1 MSAVEGRGGLA
12 GWGRA
17 PCRRGGRE
25 GAETPA
31 KSRVSARLRRWVRL
45 GVGALAVVFLAGCQ
59 SEVERAVERVTGR
72 GGDEPAYGDTLVDS
86 MGGNI
91 SGLIPNITSDNYS
104 HEVGNLIYNGLVS
117 FDRELNVAPELAESW
132 TISPDCRRLSFR
144 LRRDVKWHDGRP
156 FTAADVLFTQETMA
170 HPKTPS
176 AYKEDFQAV
185 ERIEAP
191 DPYTVDIVYRTFYA
205 KSLQS
210 WNMAVL
216 PRHLLEPWMREG
228 KLKESP
234 QYRSRPVGTGP
245 YRFMEWKPGEKVVL
259 VANREYFEGR
269 PYLGRLVYRVI
280 PSQATQFLELKAKGI
295 DAMSL
300 TALQYQ
306 RQTDYP
312 AFRKAYTKFKYPS
325 NSYTYFGLN
334 LKDERFADR
343 RVRHAFAHAINKREL
358 IEHVILGQ
366 GVAATGPFKPGTWV
380 FNPDVATYPYDP
392 ERARTLLAEAG
403 WRERNDA
410 GILVKNGKPFAFE
423 LITNQGNDERK
434 KIAEIIQASLR
445 EIGVAVE
452 IRTIEWATLLK
463 EWVRKR
469 RFEAIV
475 LGWAI
480 GTDPDQYTIWHSSK
494 TGPDDFN
501 TISFANAE
509 VDELLEKGR
518 ATCVQAERARYYH
531 RIHEI
536 LAREQPVIFLYFRDA
551 LPVVSSRV
559 HGIVPGPAGIRYDL
573 PRWYVPKAEQRYTS
587 G

>member
-1 MSAVEGRGGLA
+1 MREHAPSRQRSGL
-12 GWGRA
+12 
-17 PCRRGGRE
+17 
-25 GAETPA
+25 T
-31 KSRVSARLRRWVRL
+31 ARLHRRRWPGCVL
-45 GVGALAVVFLAGCQ
+45 LAVLLLAGCQ
-59 SEVERAVERVTGR
+59 GEVERVVERVTGR
-72 GGDEPAYGDTLVDS
+72 GSDEPAYGDTLIDS
-86 MGGNI
+86 MLGNI

-104 HEVGNLIYNGLVS
+104 HEVGSLLYNGLVAL
-117 FDRELNVAPELAESW
+117 DRDLNLVGDLAESW
-132 TISPDCRRLSFR
+132 TMSPDCRRLTFR
-144 LRRDVKWHDGRP
+144 LRRGVTWHDGQP
-156 FTAADVLFTQETMA
+156 FTAADVIFTQQAMA
-170 HPKTPS
+170 NPKTPS

-191 DPYTVDIVYRTFYA
+191 DPYTVDVVYRTSYA

-210 WNMAVL
+210 WAMPIL
-216 PRHLLEPWMREG
+216 PRHLLEPWVRDG

-234 QYRSRPVGTGP
+234 EYRSRPVGTGP
-245 YRFMEWKPGEKVVL
+245 YRFKEWRPGEKIVL
-259 VANREYFEGR
+259 VANADYFAGR
-269 PYLGRLVYRVI
+269 PYLGRVVYRVI
-280 PSQATQFLELKAKGI
+280 PSQATQLLELKAKGI

-300 TALQYQ
+300 TALQYR

-312 AFRKAYTKFKYPS
+312 AFRKAYDKFKYAS
-325 NSYTYFGLN
+325 NGYTYFGLN

-343 RVRHAFAHAINKREL
+343 RVRHAFAHAINKGEL
-358 IEHVILGQ
+358 IDHVILGL
-366 GVAATGPFKPGTWV
+366 GVAATGPFKPGTWA
-380 FNPDVATYPYDP
+380 FNPNVPTYPYDP
-392 ERARTLLAEAG
+392 RRAQALLAEAG
-403 WRERNDA
+403 WTERNAD
-410 GILVKNGKPFAFE
+410 GILVKNGKPFVFE

-475 LGWAI
+475 LGWGI
-480 GTDPDQYTIWHSSK
+480 GNDPDQYNIWHSSK

-509 VDELLEKGR
+509 VDALLEKGR
-518 ATCVQAERARYYH
+518 TTCVQEERARYYH

-536 LAREQPVIFLYFRDA
+536 LAFEQPIIFLYFRDA

-559 HGIVPGPAGIRYDL
+559 HGIRSGPAGIRYDFSK
-573 PRWYVPKAEQRYTS
+573 WYVPRGEQRYTS

>member
-1 MSAVEGRGGLA
+1 M
-12 GWGRA
+12 
-17 PCRRGGRE
+17 
-25 GAETPA
+25 
-31 KSRVSARLRRWVRL
+31 
-45 GVGALAVVFLAGCQ
+45 GCQ
-59 SEVERAVERVTGR
+59 GEVERVVERVTGR
-72 GGDEPAYGDTLVDS
+72 GSNEPTYGDTLIDS

-104 HEVGNLIYNGLVS
+104 HEIGDRLYNGLVS
-117 FDRELNVAPELAESW
+117 LDRDLNLVGDLAESW
-132 TISPDCRRLSFR
+132 TISSDCRDLTFR
-144 LRRDVKWHDGRP
+144 LRRGVTWHDGQP
-156 FTAADVLFTQETMA
+156 FTADDVIFTQQTMSN
-170 HPKTPS
+170 PKTPS

-185 ERIEAP
+185 ERIEAL
-191 DPYTVDIVYRTFYA
+191 DPHTVSIRYRTSYA

-210 WNMAVL
+210 WSMSML
-216 PRHLLEPWMREG
+216 PRHLLEPWAREG

-245 YRFMEWKPGEKVVL
+245 YRFQEWKPGEKVVL
-259 VANREYFEGR
+259 VANKEYFAGR
-269 PYLGRLVYRVI
+269 PYLGRIVYRVI

-300 TALQYQ
+300 TALQHQ
-306 RQTDYP
+306 RQTEYP
-312 AFRKAYTKFKYPS
+312 AFRKAYNKFKYPS
-325 NSYTYFGLN
+325 NAYTYFGLN

-358 IEHVILGQ
+358 IDHVILGH
-366 GVAATGPFKPGTWV
+366 GVAATGPFKPGTWA
-380 FNPDVATYPYDP
+380 FNPTVPTYPYDP
-392 ERARTLLAEAG
+392 QRARALLAQAG
-403 WRERNDA
+403 WVERNA
-410 GILVKNGKPFAFE
+410 EGILVKNGKPFAFE
-423 LITNQGNDERK
+423 LLTNQGNDERK

-445 EIGVAVE
+445 EIGVAAE
-452 IRTIEWATLLK
+452 IRTLEWATLLK

-480 GTDPDQYTIWHSSK
+480 GSDPDQYSIWHSSK

-518 ATCVQAERARYYH
+518 TTCVQADRARYYH

-536 LAREQPVIFLYFRDA
+536 LAAEQPLIFLYFRDA

-559 HGIVPGPAGIRYDL
+559 HGILPGPAGIRHDFTK
-573 PRWYVPKAEQRYTS
+573 WHVPLAEQRYTS

>member
-1 MSAVEGRGGLA
+1 MPAGSPIAARWRLAARRHARAWLAAGLA
-12 GWGRA
+12 
-17 PCRRGGRE
+17 
-25 GAETPA
+25 
-31 KSRVSARLRRWVRL
+31 
-45 GVGALAVVFLAGCQ
+45 AVALAGCRG
-59 SEVERAVERVTGR
+59 EVERVVERVTGR
-72 GGDEPAYGDTLVDS
+72 GGDEPAYGDTLIDS
-86 MGGNI
+86 MLGNV

-104 HEVGNLIYNGLVS
+104 HEVGGLIYNGLVA
-117 FDRELNVAPELAESW
+117 FDRDLNLTPELAESW

-144 LRRDVKWHDGRP
+144 LRRDVKWHDGQP
-156 FTAADVLFTQETMA
+156 FTAADVIFTQETMA
-170 HPKTPS
+170 HPRTPS

-191 DPYTVDIVYRTFYA
+191 DPYTVEVEYRTPYA

-210 WNMAVL
+210 WNMAML
-216 PRHLLEPWMREG
+216 PRHRLESWMREG

-234 QYRSRPVGTGP
+234 EYRARPVGTGP
-245 YRFMEWKPGEKVVL
+245 YRFQEWKPGEKIVL
-259 VANREYFEGR
+259 VASGDYFEGR
-269 PYLGRLVYRVI
+269 PYLGRVVYRVI
-280 PSQATQFLELKAKGI
+280 PSQATQFLELKARGI
-295 DAMSL
+295 DSMSL
-300 TALQYQ
+300 TALQYG

-312 AFRKAYTKFKYPS
+312 AFRKAYNKFKYAS
-325 NSYTYFGLN
+325 NAYTYLGLN

-343 RVRHAFAHAINKREL
+343 RVRQAFAHAINKREL

-366 GVAATGPFKPGTWV
+366 GVAATGPFKPGTWA
-380 FNPDVATYPYDP
+380 FNPDVTTYPYDP
-392 ERARTLLAEAG
+392 ARARALLAEAG
-403 WRERNDA
+403 WREQN
-410 GILVKNGKPFAFE
+410 GEGLLVKNGKAFAFE

-445 EIGVAVE
+445 EVGVGVE

-475 LGWAI
+475 LGWGI
-480 GTDPDQYTIWHSSK
+480 GSDPDQYNIWHSSK

-501 TISFANAE
+501 TISFVNAE
-509 VDELLEKGR
+509 VDTLLERGR
-518 ATCVQAERARYYH
+518 TTCVQAERARYYR

-536 LAREQPVIFLYFRDA
+536 LAFEQPIIFLYFRDA

-559 HGIVPGPAGIRYDL
+559 HGIAPAPAGIRYDL
-573 PRWYVPKAEQRYTS
+573 PRWYVPRAQQRYTS